1 VADEVAD
8 VPTRVI
14 PERPVAMRL
23 SGLEPFELVA

>member
-1 VADEVAD
+1 VSKLR
-8 VPTRVI
+8 TREI